1 MTEQR
6 FPIRIGARSALA
18 LRILFGATPETSWA
32 AVDEDTVS
40 ARFGRFSFSTPLT
53 NVVRYRIEGPW
64 AWITAIGVRMSVRHR
79 DVSFAGS
86 PRGGVRLDV
95 REPVK
100 WTLFHVPAFYVGTE
114 DLEGFAAAI
123 AAHGTPRRGRPNRL
137 VARPQRAPSPPS
149 HRGTSRSPRL
159 CRSAASGTAASR
171 RGASRSASPRRC
183 SRSGPPR

>member
-1 MTEQR
+1 MAEQR

-18 LRILFGATPETSWA
+18 LRIFFGATPETSWA
-32 AVDEDTVS
+32 AVDDDTVS
-40 ARFGRFSFSTPLT
+40 ARFGRFSFSTPLA

-100 WTLFHVPAFYVGTE
+100 WAVFHVPAFYVGTE

-123 AAHGTPRRGRPNRL
+123 AAHGVPGED
-137 VARPQRAPSPPS
+137 ART
-149 HRGTSRSPRL
+149 G
-159 CRSAASGTAASR
+159 
-171 RGASRSASPRRC
+171 
-183 SRSGPPR
+183 